1 MQVEKN
7 RGKERMNYTEETREK
22 NVKTETQMIEIKGK
36 KAEGTNMKEGN
47 GITERERMS
56 EENKERKKEVA

>member
-36 KAEGTNMKEGN
+36 KE
-47 GITERERMS
+47 
-56 EENKERKKEVA
+56 